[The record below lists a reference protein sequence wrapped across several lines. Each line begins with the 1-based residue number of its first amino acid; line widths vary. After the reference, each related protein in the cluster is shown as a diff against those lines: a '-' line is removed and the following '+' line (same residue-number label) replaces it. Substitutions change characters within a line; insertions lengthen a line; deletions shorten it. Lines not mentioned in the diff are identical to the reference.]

1 MLIFAPDSALFL
13 VVLSEQGP
21 SPSTGGSAPPSAG
34 SAGMGLVIVI
44 RTGPPS
50 EGYIHMIRNGWAA
63 PNSAHMAVALE
74 LDGLVLTR
82 LRLQG
87 TGDPTMLEGELAAGQ
102 AASLIEGLSCGR
114 QLAVRYLAGTDGP
127 WAIPIQGTYRI
138 LQASFQSSKE
148 QLGGAQEKRA
158 VLSHGP

>member
-1 MLIFAPDSALFL
+1 MLIFAPDGALFL
-13 VVLSEQGP
+13 AVLSERGAAPSIGGP
-21 SPSTGGSAPPSAG
+21 APPSAG

-44 RTGPPS
+44 RTGPPGG
-50 EGYIHMIRNGWAA
+50 GYIHMIRDGWAA
-63 PNSAHMAVALE
+63 PSSAHMAVALE
-74 LDGLVLTR
+74 LDGLALTR

-87 TGDPTMLEGELAAGQ
+87 TDDPTMLEGELAAGQ

-114 QLAVRYLAGTDGP
+114 QLVVRYLAGTDGP
-127 WAIPIQGTYRI
+127 WAISIQGTYWI

-148 QLGGAQEKRA
+148 HLAGTQEKRA